1 MPDWKSLIRARVAP
15 LSELD
20 AAREADIVDELAQ
33 HVAEHYAELVA
44 TGIAETEAVNRAL
57 APLNDPARLAREIAR
72 ADRPRRSA
80 PVPPPQGGSWIGH
93 VGRDVRY
100 ALRLL
105 RRAPGFAAAAIVT
118 LAVWQRLFAGGRGI
132 VGRPVMREGRPHIVI
147 GVMPPR
153 FRFPMDDV
161 ELWAAI
167 KDNMTGMPR
176 NSRFM
181 NVVGRLKAGATLES
195 AQAELDAT
203 T

>member
-15 LSELD
+15 LSELN

-44 TGIAETEAVNRAL
+44 AGIAESDAVNRAL
-57 APLNDPARLAREIAR
+57 APLQDPARVAREIAR
-72 ADRPRRSA
+72 ADRPRGAA

-118 LAVWQRLFAGGRGI
+118 LALGI
-132 VGRPVMREGRPHIVI
+132 GANV
-147 GVMPPR
+147 
-153 FRFPMDDV
+153 
-161 ELWAAI
+161 AI
-167 KDNMTGMPR
+167 F
-176 NSRFM
+176 S
-181 NVVGRLKAGATLES
+181 VVRAVVLKAPPYRDPDRLIA
-195 AQAELDAT
+195 
-203 T
+203 